1 MSLLPHSFFPRSN
14 FDMSQWLKPFDLGMT
29 TTDLFDPFDQLDQMI
44 GKNLSWV
51 TKPEFMM
58 QWPTLPLVPQK
69 YRVVVDCAGFDP
81 KSVKTECVGRKLVV
95 TGREEVKVSSDDYST
110 KEFKKTYELPATAEP
125 ERLVS
130 FMNASGHL
138 IVEVPLKETQVS
150 LNSELLPK
158 IVDKTGGGKAVN
170 LRITVPE
177 NIKPSHVHV
186 MVKDRDLIVKAED
199 KVERPDGCARFYFY
213 KRSTLP
219 ENTDFNA
226 LKCNYDQGKLLVEAP
241 LRTDFK
247 SLHHIPIDFGKS
259 IKK

>member
-1 MSLLPHSFFPRSN
+1 MKCHVSIFYLEKKILLKFLFLIFIHF
-14 FDMSQWLKPFDLGMT
+14 LK
-29 TTDLFDPFDQLDQMI
+29 
-44 GKNLSWV
+44 V
-51 TKPEFMM
+51 
-58 QWPTLPLVPQK
+58 
-69 YRVVVDCAGFDP
+69 
-81 KSVKTECVGRKLVV
+81 
-95 TGREEVKVSSDDYST
+95 
-110 KEFKKTYELPATAEP
+110 
-125 ERLVS
+125 
-130 FMNASGHL
+130 
-138 IVEVPLKETQVS
+138 KETQVS